1 MPTVPSWAQRCEEQD
16 REANKR
22 GSEEKPRQLRTLGS
36 GVSYSCSQE
45 IFGPPKTERH
55 TKKGKSQLPRGL
67 ARRTVLLSVGIS
79 HSLNHTVSD
88 N

>member
-1 MPTVPSWAQRCEEQD
+1 MPTVPSWAQRCEEQG

-45 IFGPPKTERH
+45 IFGPPKTEREAE
-55 TKKGKSQLPRGL
+55 KQRKE
-67 ARRTVLLSVGIS
+67 VSV
-79 HSLNHTVSD
+79 
-88 N
+88 